1 MKRLLDITYT
11 LATLLIIVGAL
22 LIFQDDVKG
31 VFVLIAGVL
40 LNIIYRAMTLKWRNI
55 LMFQWL
61 DILRG
66 ISICLMLVSIVG
78 FYQGW
83 KDIFNFF
90 ILAVIS
96 DILLNLKDLSFVRKR
111 S

>member
-61 DILRG
+61 DILRV